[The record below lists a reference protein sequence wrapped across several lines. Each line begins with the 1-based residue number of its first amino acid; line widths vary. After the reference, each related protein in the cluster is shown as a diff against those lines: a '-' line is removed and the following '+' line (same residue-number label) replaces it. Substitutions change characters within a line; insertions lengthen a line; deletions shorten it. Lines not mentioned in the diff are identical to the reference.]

1 MMSKNNNYQAE
12 YIPQIIEDYKE
23 NPFIEALPPIL
34 PNAAA
39 AVNAL
44 SVKPLYDEAERELDT
59 YYRLHCTMRLSR
71 YFQPLYTHLDIEQR
85 ISRSIRQGYVN
96 RNPMT
101 PQYVRRLKQCGDAAK
116 DNSFEPVDFRSV
128 RSTAMGFTMIGMSGV
143 GKTTAIERVMSLY
156 PQYITHTKYNRKPF
170 YLKQVVWL
178 KLDCPYDG
186 SIKGLCLNFFSELDK
201 ILDSGYAKNFTASRN
216 TVDTMLVKMAH
227 LSSTHGLGLLIIDE
241 IQHLS
246 QAKSGGSEKM
256 LNFFVTLVNT
266 IGVPVV
272 LIGTPK
278 ALPILQSEFRQARRG
293 SGQGDLIWNRMQNDE
308 SWEIMLRSMWKYQWT
323 QIKCLFTEEMK
334 NTLYDE
340 TQGIIDLAVK
350 LYGIAQI
357 KAIYEGTEN
366 ITPAIIHE
374 SASES
379 LQLVKPMLNAL
390 RSGDMKKIIQYE
402 DIRPIS
408 IEEYLNNHVSRIT
421 PAEEIE
427 PISSLEEQAVLKLLD
442 LGIQPKTARLCV
454 KKAFG
459 GKKSGQ
465 PLNQVAQKA
474 LKLAFNLKS
483 QDNVPNEKETEETD
497 AKDLRA
503 TVDENPYGQLKS
515 TGNISDD
522 SDEW

>member
-1 MMSKNNNYQAE
+1 MTKKNECPAS
-12 YIPQIIEDYKE
+12 YIPQIIEDYKD
-23 NPFIEALPPIL
+23 NPFIEALPPIM
-34 PNAAA
+34 PSATA
-39 AVNAL
+39 AVSAL
-44 SVKPLYDEAERELDT
+44 SVKPVYNESERDLDV

-85 ISRSIRQGYVN
+85 VSKCIRQGYVN

-101 PQYVRRLKQCGDAAK
+101 PQYVQRLRQCGEAA
-116 DNSFEPVDFRSV
+116 NEYIFEKADYRSV

-156 PQYITHTKYNRKPF
+156 PQYVAHTRYNEKPF
-170 YLKQVVWL
+170 FLKQVVWM

-201 ILDSGYAKNFTASRN
+201 ILQSDYCRTISASRH
-216 TVDTMLVKMAH
+216 TVDSMLTKMAH
-227 LSSTHGLGLLIIDE
+227 LAGTHGLGLLIIDE

-266 IGVPVV
+266 IGVPVI

-278 ALPILQSEFRQARRG
+278 ALPILQNEFRQARRG
-293 SGQGDLIWNRMQNDE
+293 SGQGDLIWNHMQNDD
-308 SWEIMLRSMWKYQWT
+308 SWEIMLRTMWKYQWT
-323 QIKCLFTEEMK
+323 RNKNPFTEELK

-350 LYGIAQI
+350 LYGIAQV
-357 KAIYEGTEN
+357 KAIFGGTEL
-366 ITPAIIHE
+366 ITPSIIRE
-374 SASES
+374 SAAES
-379 LQLVKPMLNAL
+379 LQLVRPMLKTL
-390 RSGDMKKIIQYE
+390 RSGDMKKIMQYE

-408 IEEYLNNHVSRIT
+408 IEDYISAQTGRMLPPEDV
-421 PAEEIE
+421 AQ
-427 PISSLEEQAVLKLLD
+427 ISSLEDQAVLKLLELD
-442 LGIQPKTARLCV
+442 IPAKIAQSCV
-454 KKAFG
+454 KKVLA

-465 PLNQVAQKA
+465 TLSSVAQKA
-474 LKLAFNLKS
+474 IRLALNIVS
-483 QDNVPNEKETEETD
+483 QDDLPGENGDEPDE
-497 AKDLRA
+497 KDLRGSES
-503 TVDENPYGQLKS
+503 ENPYDQLKAN
-515 TGNISDD
+515 GIISGV

>member
-1 MMSKNNNYQAE
+1 MTKKNKCHAE
-12 YIPQIIEDYKE
+12 YLPQVIEDYKD
-23 NPFIEALPPIL
+23 NPFIEALPPIM
-34 PNAAA
+34 PSAAA
-39 AVNAL
+39 AVSAL
-44 SVKPLYDEAERELDT
+44 SVKPSYNEAERELDT

-96 RNPMT
+96 RNPVT
-101 PQYVRRLKQCGDAAK
+101 PQYVQRLWKCAEASQEG
-116 DNSFEPVDFRSV
+116 SFEAVDFRSV

-156 PQYITHTKYNRKPF
+156 PQCITHTEYNGRPF
-170 YLKQVVWL
+170 YLKQVVWM

-186 SIKGLCLNFFSELDK
+186 SVKGLCLSFFSEIDR
-201 ILDSGYAKNFTASRN
+201 ILQSEYSKNIPTSRY
-216 TVDTMLVKMAH
+216 TVDSMLVKMAH
-227 LSSTHGLGLLIIDE
+227 LASTHGLGLLIIDE

-272 LIGTPK
+272 LIGTSK

-323 QIKCLFTEEMK
+323 RDKCRFTGELRD
-334 NTLYDE
+334 TFYDE

-357 KAIYEGTEN
+357 KAIYSGTERV
-366 ITPAIIHE
+366 TPEVIRE

-379 LQLVKPMLNAL
+379 LQLVRPMLDAL
-390 RSGDMKKIIQYE
+390 RSGDIKRIIQYD

-408 IEEYLNNHVSRIT
+408 IEEYLTTHANRILS
-421 PAEEIE
+421 AEEVVQ
-427 PISSLEEQAVLKLLD
+427 ISSLEEQAVLKLLELD
-442 LGIQPKTARLCV
+442 VPSKTARECV
-454 KKAFG
+454 KKALTG
-459 GKKSGQ
+459 QKSSQ
-465 PLNQVAQKA
+465 PLSRVVQKA
-474 LKLAFNLKS
+474 FKLALNLVT
-483 QDNVPNEKETEETD
+483 QDSIEKRDDEPDEM
-497 AKDLRA
+497 DLRGA
-503 TVDENPYGQLKS
+503 GGENPYAQLKAA
-515 TGNISDD
+515 GAIAAG